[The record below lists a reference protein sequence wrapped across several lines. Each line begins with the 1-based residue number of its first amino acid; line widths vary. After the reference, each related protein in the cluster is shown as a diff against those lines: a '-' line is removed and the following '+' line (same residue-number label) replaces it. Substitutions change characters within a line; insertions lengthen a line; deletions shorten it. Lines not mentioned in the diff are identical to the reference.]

1 MNLYWLE
8 TTEQYV
14 VVCCNRFRL
23 AEYCQDLGATSA
35 YQLGLASPWC
45 RAGIVVAVSVSYPLA
60 GGFLELLHRGR
71 LEWSVK

>member
-8 TTEQYV
+8 TADQYV

-23 AEYCQDLGATSA
+23 ADYCEDLGATVA

-45 RAGIVVAVSVSYPLA
+45 RAGVVLAVPVTYPLE

-71 LEWSVK
+71 LAWSAE